1 MDAIN
6 DMFNKGLASFDTQQ
20 HEVEAMQLCAWLY
33 LDGKLCNRK
42 ALRAETLIATRWVRE
57 YQGRN

>member
-6 DMFNKGLASFDTQQ
+6 DMFNKGLASSGTQQ
-20 HEVEAMQLCAWLY
+20 HHVEGLQLCAWLY

-42 ALRAETLIATRWVRE
+42 ALRAKIWDATNWVRE
-57 YQGRN
+57 YQSRN